1 MENKNIE
8 MTNFLE
14 DLRVGDIVFELEN
27 LKSVVEN
34 IADDKLTKNELS
46 GSVLIYLAEKY
57 NQDELIEAL
66 KNDDMDCLKEI
77 LSMEIEEV
85 KETMNEKIKERYED
99 DPNVVDDIVDLIHRI
114 GSYNVRMALELI
126 TDDEIDELDED

>member
-1 MENKNIE
+1 MRNKNIE

-14 DLRVGDIVFELEN
+14 DLRVGDIIFELEN

-34 IADDKLTKNELS
+34 IEDDKLTKNELS
-46 GSVLIYLAEKY
+46 GAVLIYLAEKY
-57 NQDELIEAL
+57 NREELIESL

-77 LSMEIEEV
+77 LSIEIEEV
-85 KETMNEKIKERYED
+85 KESMNEKIKERYED
-99 DPNVVDDIVDLIHRI
+99 DPSVVDDIVGLIHKI

>member
-57 NQDELIEAL
+57 NRDELIEAL

-85 KETMNEKIKERYED
+85 KETMNEKIKERYKD

>member
-1 MENKNIE
+1 MRNKNIE
-8 MTNFLE
+8 RSNFLE
-14 DLRVGDIVFELEN
+14 DLRVGDIIFELEN
-27 LKSVVEN
+27 LKSAIEN
-34 IADDKLTKNELS
+34 DKLTKNELS

-57 NQDELIEAL
+57 NRDELIEAL
-66 KNDDMDCLKEI
+66 KNDDMNCLKEI

-114 GSYNVRMALELI
+114 GSYNVRMALDLI

>member
-57 NQDELIEAL
+57 NRDELIEAL
-66 KNDDMDCLKEI
+66 KNDDMECLKEI
-77 LSMEIEEV
+77 LSLEILELE
-85 KETMNEKIKERYED
+85 ETMNEKIKERYED
-99 DPNVVDDIVDLIHRI
+99 DPNVVDDIVDLIHKI
-114 GSYNVRMALELI
+114 GSYNVRMALDLI
-126 TDDEIDELDED
+126 TDDEVEELEED

>member
-57 NQDELIEAL
+57 NRDELIEAL

-99 DPNVVDDIVDLIHRI
+99 DPNVVDDIVDLIHKI
-114 GSYNVRMALELI
+114 GSYNVRMAVDLI

>member
-14 DLRVGDIVFELEN
+14 DLRVGDIIFELEN

-57 NQDELIEAL
+57 NRDELIEAL
-66 KNDDMDCLKEI
+66 KNDDMECLKEI
-77 LSMEIEEV
+77 LSLEILELEE
-85 KETMNEKIKERYED
+85 TTNEKIKERYED
-99 DPNVVDDIVDLIHRI
+99 DPNVVDDIVDLIYKI
-114 GSYNVRMALELI
+114 GSYNVRMALDLI
-126 TDDEIDELDED
+126 TDDEVEELEED

>member
-34 IADDKLTKNELS
+34 DKLTKNELS

-57 NQDELIEAL
+57 NRDELIEAL

-85 KETMNEKIKERYED
+85 KETMNEKIKERYKD
-99 DPNVVDDIVDLIHRI
+99 DPNVVDDTVDLIHKI

>member
-57 NQDELIEAL
+57 NRDELIEAL

>member
-1 MENKNIE
+1 MRNKNIE

-14 DLRVGDIVFELEN
+14 DLRVGDIIFELEN

-34 IADDKLTKNELS
+34 IEDDKLTKNELS
-46 GSVLIYLAEKY
+46 GAVLIYLAEKY
-57 NQDELIEAL
+57 NREELIESL

-77 LSMEIEEV
+77 LSIEIEEV

-99 DPNVVDDIVDLIHRI
+99 DPSVVDDIVGLIHKI
-114 GSYNVRMALELI
+114 GSYNVRMALDLI
-126 TDDEIDELDED
+126 TDDEIDKLDED

>member
-8 MTNFLE
+8 RSNFLE
-14 DLRVGDIVFELEN
+14 DLRVGDIIFELEN
-27 LKSVVEN
+27 LKSAIEN
-34 IADDKLTKNELS
+34 DKLTKNEIS

-57 NQDELIEAL
+57 DREELIAAL
-66 KNDDMDCLKEI
+66 KNDDMECLKEI
-77 LSMEIEEV
+77 LSLEILEFEE
-85 KETMNEKIKERYED
+85 TTNEKIKERYED
-99 DPNVVDDIVDLIHRI
+99 DPNVVNDIVDLIHRI

>member
-1 MENKNIE
+1 MRNKNIE

-14 DLRVGDIVFELEN
+14 DLKVGDVIFELEN

-34 IADDKLTKNELS
+34 IEDDKLTKNELS

-57 NQDELIEAL
+57 NRDELIEAL

-85 KETMNEKIKERYED
+85 KETMNEKIKERYEA
-99 DPNVVDDIVDLIHRI
+99 DPSVVDDIVGLIHKI
-114 GSYNVRMALELI
+114 GSYNVRMALDLI

>member
-1 MENKNIE
+1 MRNKNIE

-14 DLRVGDIVFELEN
+14 DLRVGDIIFELEN
-27 LKSVVEN
+27 LKSAIEN
-34 IADDKLTKNELS
+34 DKLTKNELS

-57 NQDELIEAL
+57 DREELIAAL
-66 KNDDMDCLKEI
+66 KNDDMECLKEI
-77 LSMEIEEV
+77 LSLEILEFEE
-85 KETMNEKIKERYED
+85 TTNEKIKERYED
-99 DPNVVDDIVDLIHRI
+99 DPNVVNDIVDLIHRI